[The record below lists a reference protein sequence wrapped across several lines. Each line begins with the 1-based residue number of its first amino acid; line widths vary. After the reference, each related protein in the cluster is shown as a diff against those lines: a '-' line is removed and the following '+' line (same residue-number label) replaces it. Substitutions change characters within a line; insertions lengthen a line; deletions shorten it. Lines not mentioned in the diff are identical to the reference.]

1 MKQNIINSYP
11 IRPYSLNNRPM
22 TNYSDFSLN
31 SNKKKFTVDKNLNDL
46 KFDTETET
54 SKSPNDPSYI
64 FEGLKKEINEIS
76 KNIMETDKRVKGF
89 TQKNLENQRRL
100 RENSFNNY
108 KIPSQTYYT
117 QSEAKFFSPQKNFKH
132 KTTLTRLNINNNNN
146 KYNYSNKYKLKRNYY
161 TLLNQTPLRVQK
173 ASSNIINTNYNI
185 NFNNINNK
193 IEEVNSRNNIN
204 EKRNIENT
212 KGEERNKLELKTVDQ
227 IAEELLNSKDQEELK
242 KYLFIQL
249 LFLNEKYK
257 KDRIFQKIKEQINLL
272 DKDYLSLDKCQ
283 KTIPRPINKNK
294 FKISELDNK
303 NSELNKEIEKKKES
317 IQFLEYIGSVYFNIS
332 KIKKLDLN

>member
-1 MKQNIINSYP
+1 MNTTLLSHQDNDEISSIMNQNFASKFKADADSIFYQNKPKFNIIDNTSNEEK
-11 IRPYSLNNRPM
+11 LNYLFPSFPKEKIEQIFQN
-22 TNYSDFSLN
+22 
-31 SNKKKFTVDKNLNDL
+31 NKDNDL
-46 KFDTETET
+46 DKGIELIKEMKISDN
-54 SKSPNDPSYI
+54 KI
-64 FEGLKKEINEIS
+64 KEI
-76 KNIMETDKRVKGF
+76 
-89 TQKNLENQRRL
+89 
-100 RENSFNNY
+100 
-108 KIPSQTYYT
+108 
-117 QSEAKFFSPQKNFKH
+117 
-132 KTTLTRLNINNNNN
+132 NINNNNN

-193 IEEVNSRNNIN
+193 IEEVNSRNNMN
-204 EKRNIENT
+204 EKRNIANT

-257 KDRIFQKIKEQINLL
+257 KDKIFQKIKEQINLL
-272 DKDYLSLDKCQ
+272 DIDYHSLDKCQ

-303 NSELNKEIEKKKES
+303 NSELNK
-317 IQFLEYIGSVYFNIS
+317 
-332 KIKKLDLN
+332 

>member
-1 MKQNIINSYP
+1 MDTTLLSYQDNDEISSIMNQNFASKFKADANSIYYQNKPKFNIIDNTSNEEK
-11 IRPYSLNNRPM
+11 LNYLFPSFPKEKIEQIFQNNKDTDLDKGIELITKM
-22 TNYSDFSLN
+22 KISD
-31 SNKKKFTVDKNLNDL
+31 NK
-46 KFDTETET
+46 
-54 SKSPNDPSYI
+54 
-64 FEGLKKEINEIS
+64 INEI
-76 KNIMETDKRVKGF
+76 
-89 TQKNLENQRRL
+89 
-100 RENSFNNY
+100 
-108 KIPSQTYYT
+108 
-117 QSEAKFFSPQKNFKH
+117 
-132 KTTLTRLNINNNNN
+132 NINNNNN

-161 TLLNQTPLRVQK
+161 TLLNQTPSRMQK
-173 ASSNIINTNYNI
+173 SSSNIINTNYNI

-227 IAEELLNSKDQEELK
+227 IVEELLNSKDQEELK

-257 KDRIFQKIKEQINLL
+257 KDKIFQKIKEQINLL
-272 DKDYLSLDKCQ
+272 DIDYLSLDKCQ
-283 KTIPRPINKNK
+283 KTIPRPINRNK

-303 NSELNKEIEKKKES
+303 NSELNKEIVKKKES
-317 IQFLEYIGSVYFNIS
+317 IQFLEYILSLYFNIS

>member
-1 MKQNIINSYP
+1 MNTTFLSYQDNDEISSIMNKKFASKFKADADSIYYQNKPKFNIIDNTSNEEK
-11 IRPYSLNNRPM
+11 LNYLFPSFPKEKIEQIFQNNKDTDLDKGIELITKM
-22 TNYSDFSLN
+22 KISD
-31 SNKKKFTVDKNLNDL
+31 NK
-46 KFDTETET
+46 
-54 SKSPNDPSYI
+54 
-64 FEGLKKEINEIS
+64 INEI
-76 KNIMETDKRVKGF
+76 
-89 TQKNLENQRRL
+89 
-100 RENSFNNY
+100 
-108 KIPSQTYYT
+108 
-117 QSEAKFFSPQKNFKH
+117 
-132 KTTLTRLNINNNNN
+132 NINNNNN

-161 TLLNQTPLRVQK
+161 TLLNQTPSRMQK
-173 ASSNIINTNYNI
+173 SSSNIINTNYNTNANI
-185 NFNNINNK
+185 NNINNNK

-257 KDRIFQKIKEQINLL
+257 KDKIFQKIKEQINHL
-272 DKDYLSLDKCQ
+272 DMDYLSLDKCQ
-283 KTIPRPINKNK
+283 KTIPRPINKKK
-294 FKISELDNK
+294 FEISELDNK

-317 IQFLEYIGSVYFNIS
+317 IQFLEYILSVYFNIS

>member
-1 MKQNIINSYP
+1 MNTTFLSYQDNDEISSIMNKKFASKFKADADSIYYQTQPKYNIIDNTSNEEK
-11 IRPYSLNNRPM
+11 LNYLFPSFPKEKIEQIFQNNKGTDLDKGIELITEM
-22 TNYSDFSLN
+22 KISD
-31 SNKKKFTVDKNLNDL
+31 NK
-46 KFDTETET
+46 
-54 SKSPNDPSYI
+54 
-64 FEGLKKEINEIS
+64 INEI
-76 KNIMETDKRVKGF
+76 
-89 TQKNLENQRRL
+89 
-100 RENSFNNY
+100 
-108 KIPSQTYYT
+108 
-117 QSEAKFFSPQKNFKH
+117 
-132 KTTLTRLNINNNNN
+132 NINNNNN
-146 KYNYSNKYKLKRNYY
+146 KYSYSNKYKLKRNYY
-161 TLLNQTPLRVQK
+161 TLLNQTPSRMQK
-173 ASSNIINTNYNI
+173 ATSNIINTNYNI

-257 KDRIFQKIKEQINLL
+257 KDKIFQKIKEQINLL
-272 DKDYLSLDKCQ
+272 DIDYLSLDKCQ

-317 IQFLEYIGSVYFNIS
+317 IQFLEYILSVYFNIS

>member
-1 MKQNIINSYP
+1 MNTTLLSHQDNDEISSIMNQNFASKFKADADSIYYQNKPKFNIIDKTP
-11 IRPYSLNNRPM
+11 KEEKLNYLFPSFPKEKIEQIFQNNKDTDLDKGIELITKM
-22 TNYSDFSLN
+22 KISD
-31 SNKKKFTVDKNLNDL
+31 NK
-46 KFDTETET
+46 
-54 SKSPNDPSYI
+54 
-64 FEGLKKEINEIS
+64 INEI
-76 KNIMETDKRVKGF
+76 
-89 TQKNLENQRRL
+89 
-100 RENSFNNY
+100 
-108 KIPSQTYYT
+108 
-117 QSEAKFFSPQKNFKH
+117 
-132 KTTLTRLNINNNNN
+132 NINNNNN

-185 NFNNINNK
+185 NTNININNINNNK
-193 IEEVNSRNNIN
+193 IEEVNSRKNMN
-204 EKRNIENT
+204 EKRNFENT

-257 KDRIFQKIKEQINLL
+257 KDKIFQKIKEQINLL
-272 DKDYLSLDKCQ
+272 DIDYLSLDKCQ
-283 KTIPRPINKNK
+283 KTIPRPINRNK

-317 IQFLEYIGSVYFNIS
+317 IQFLEYILSVYFNIS

>member
-1 MKQNIINSYP
+1 MNTTFLSYQDNDEISSIMNKKFASKFKADADSIYYQTQPKYNIIDNTSNEEK
-11 IRPYSLNNRPM
+11 LNYLFPSFPKEKIEQIFQNNKDTDLDKGIELITEM
-22 TNYSDFSLN
+22 KISD
-31 SNKKKFTVDKNLNDL
+31 NK
-46 KFDTETET
+46 
-54 SKSPNDPSYI
+54 
-64 FEGLKKEINEIS
+64 INEI
-76 KNIMETDKRVKGF
+76 
-89 TQKNLENQRRL
+89 
-100 RENSFNNY
+100 
-108 KIPSQTYYT
+108 
-117 QSEAKFFSPQKNFKH
+117 
-132 KTTLTRLNINNNNN
+132 NINNNNN
-146 KYNYSNKYKLKRNYY
+146 KYSYSNKYKLKRNYY

-257 KDRIFQKIKEQINLL
+257 KDKIFQKIKEQINLL
-272 DKDYLSLDKCQ
+272 DIDYLSLDKCQ

-303 NSELNKEIEKKKES
+303 NSELNKEIVKKKES
-317 IQFLEYIGSVYFNIS
+317 IQFLEYILSLYFNIS

>member
-1 MKQNIINSYP
+1 MNTTFLSYQDNDEISSIMNKKFASKFKADADSIFYQNKPKFNIIDNTSNEEK
-11 IRPYSLNNRPM
+11 LNYLFPSFPKEKIEQIFQNNKDTDLDKGIELITKM
-22 TNYSDFSLN
+22 KISD
-31 SNKKKFTVDKNLNDL
+31 NK
-46 KFDTETET
+46 
-54 SKSPNDPSYI
+54 
-64 FEGLKKEINEIS
+64 INEI
-76 KNIMETDKRVKGF
+76 
-89 TQKNLENQRRL
+89 
-100 RENSFNNY
+100 
-108 KIPSQTYYT
+108 
-117 QSEAKFFSPQKNFKH
+117 
-132 KTTLTRLNINNNNN
+132 NINNNNN

-161 TLLNQTPLRVQK
+161 TLLNQTPSRMQK
-173 ASSNIINTNYNI
+173 SSSNIINTNYNTNANI
-185 NFNNINNK
+185 NNINNNK

-257 KDRIFQKIKEQINLL
+257 KDKIFQKIKEQINLL
-272 DKDYLSLDKCQ
+272 DIDYLSLDKCQ

-317 IQFLEYIGSVYFNIS
+317 IQFLEYILSLYFNIS

>member
-1 MKQNIINSYP
+1 MNTTFLSYQDNDEISSIMNKKFASKFKADADSIYYQNKPKFNIIDNTP
-11 IRPYSLNNRPM
+11 KEEKLNYLFPSFPKEKIEQIFKNNKDTDLDKGIELITKM
-22 TNYSDFSLN
+22 KISD
-31 SNKKKFTVDKNLNDL
+31 NK
-46 KFDTETET
+46 
-54 SKSPNDPSYI
+54 
-64 FEGLKKEINEIS
+64 INEI
-76 KNIMETDKRVKGF
+76 
-89 TQKNLENQRRL
+89 
-100 RENSFNNY
+100 
-108 KIPSQTYYT
+108 
-117 QSEAKFFSPQKNFKH
+117 
-132 KTTLTRLNINNNNN
+132 NINNNNN

-161 TLLNQTPLRVQK
+161 TLLNQTPSRMQK
-173 ASSNIINTNYNI
+173 SSSNIINTNYNI
-185 NFNNINNK
+185 NINNIRNNK

-272 DKDYLSLDKCQ
+272 DTDYHSLDKCQ
-283 KTIPRPINKNK
+283 KTISRPINRNK

-303 NSELNKEIEKKKES
+303 NSELNKEIVKKKES
-317 IQFLEYIGSVYFNIS
+317 IQFLEYILSLYFNIS

>member
-1 MKQNIINSYP
+1 MNTTFLSYQDNDEISSIMNKKFASKFKADADSIFYQNKPKFNIIDNTSNEEK
-11 IRPYSLNNRPM
+11 LNYLFPSFPKEKIEQIFQNNKDTDLDKGIELITEM
-22 TNYSDFSLN
+22 KISD
-31 SNKKKFTVDKNLNDL
+31 NK
-46 KFDTETET
+46 
-54 SKSPNDPSYI
+54 
-64 FEGLKKEINEIS
+64 INEI
-76 KNIMETDKRVKGF
+76 
-89 TQKNLENQRRL
+89 
-100 RENSFNNY
+100 
-108 KIPSQTYYT
+108 
-117 QSEAKFFSPQKNFKH
+117 
-132 KTTLTRLNINNNNN
+132 NINNNNN

-161 TLLNQTPLRVQK
+161 TLLNQTPSRMQK
-173 ASSNIINTNYNI
+173 SSSNIINTNYNI
-185 NFNNINNK
+185 NINNIRNNK
-193 IEEVNSRNNIN
+193 IEEVNSRKNMN

-257 KDRIFQKIKEQINLL
+257 KDKIFQKIKEQINLL
-272 DKDYLSLDKCQ
+272 DIDYLSLDKCQ

-317 IQFLEYIGSVYFNIS
+317 IQFLEYILSVYFNIS

>member
-146 KYNYSNKYKLKRNYY
+146 KYINDNFTMRQPYISNNNNYDL
-161 TLLNQTPLRVQK
+161 
-173 ASSNIINTNYNI
+173 INTNNNKYSSTY
-185 NFNNINNK
+185 NFNNFDFDNYNN
-193 IEEVNSRNNIN
+193 NSDDNYNIQNSYNNYN
-204 EKRNIENT
+204 YNQFSHKNFT
-212 KGEERNKLELKTVDQ
+212 TFLK
-227 IAEELLNSKDQEELK
+227 
-242 KYLFIQL
+242 
-249 LFLNEKYK
+249 
-257 KDRIFQKIKEQINLL
+257 
-272 DKDYLSLDKCQ
+272 
-283 KTIPRPINKNK
+283 
-294 FKISELDNK
+294 
-303 NSELNKEIEKKKES
+303 
-317 IQFLEYIGSVYFNIS
+317 
-332 KIKKLDLN
+332 

>member
-1 MKQNIINSYP
+1 MNTTFLSYQDNDEISSIMNKKFASKFKADADSIYYQNKPKFNIIDNTP
-11 IRPYSLNNRPM
+11 KEEKLNYLFPSFPKEKIEQIFQN
-22 TNYSDFSLN
+22 
-31 SNKKKFTVDKNLNDL
+31 NKDNDL
-46 KFDTETET
+46 DKGIELITKMKISDNI
-54 SKSPNDPSYI
+54 K
-64 FEGLKKEINEIS
+64 NEI
-76 KNIMETDKRVKGF
+76 
-89 TQKNLENQRRL
+89 
-100 RENSFNNY
+100 
-108 KIPSQTYYT
+108 
-117 QSEAKFFSPQKNFKH
+117 
-132 KTTLTRLNINNNNN
+132 NINNSNN

-257 KDRIFQKIKEQINLL
+257 KDKIFQKIKEQINLL
-272 DKDYLSLDKCQ
+272 DIDYLSLDKCQ
-283 KTIPRPINKNK
+283 KTIPRPINKKK
-294 FKISELDNK
+294 FEISELDNK

-317 IQFLEYIGSVYFNIS
+317 IQFLEYILSVYFNIS

>member
-1 MKQNIINSYP
+1 MNTTFLSYQDNDEISSIMNKKFASKFKADADSIFYQNKPKFNIIDNTSNEEK
-11 IRPYSLNNRPM
+11 LNYLFPSFPKEKIEQIFQNNKGTDLDKGIELITEM
-22 TNYSDFSLN
+22 KISD
-31 SNKKKFTVDKNLNDL
+31 NK
-46 KFDTETET
+46 
-54 SKSPNDPSYI
+54 
-64 FEGLKKEINEIS
+64 INEI
-76 KNIMETDKRVKGF
+76 
-89 TQKNLENQRRL
+89 
-100 RENSFNNY
+100 
-108 KIPSQTYYT
+108 
-117 QSEAKFFSPQKNFKH
+117 
-132 KTTLTRLNINNNNN
+132 NINNNNN

-257 KDRIFQKIKEQINLL
+257 KDKIFQKIKEQINLL
-272 DKDYLSLDKCQ
+272 DIDYLSLDKCQ

-317 IQFLEYIGSVYFNIS
+317 IQFLEYILSLYFNIS

>member
-1 MKQNIINSYP
+1 MNTTFLSYQDNDEISSIMNKKFASKFKADADSIFYQNKPKFNIIDNTSNEEK
-11 IRPYSLNNRPM
+11 LNYLFPSFPKEKIEQIFQNNKDTDLDKGIELITKM
-22 TNYSDFSLN
+22 KISD
-31 SNKKKFTVDKNLNDL
+31 NK
-46 KFDTETET
+46 
-54 SKSPNDPSYI
+54 
-64 FEGLKKEINEIS
+64 INEI
-76 KNIMETDKRVKGF
+76 
-89 TQKNLENQRRL
+89 
-100 RENSFNNY
+100 
-108 KIPSQTYYT
+108 
-117 QSEAKFFSPQKNFKH
+117 
-132 KTTLTRLNINNNNN
+132 NINNNNN

-161 TLLNQTPLRVQK
+161 TLLNQTPSRMQK
-173 ASSNIINTNYNI
+173 SSSNIINTNYNI

-257 KDRIFQKIKEQINLL
+257 KDKIFQKIKEQINLL
-272 DKDYLSLDKCQ
+272 DIDYHSLDKCQ

-317 IQFLEYIGSVYFNIS
+317 IQFLEYILSVYFNIS

>member
-1 MKQNIINSYP
+1 MNTTFLSYQDNDEISSIMNKKFASKFKADADSIYYQTQPKYNIIDNTSNEEK
-11 IRPYSLNNRPM
+11 LNYLFPSFPKEKIEQIFQNNKDTDLDKGIELITKM
-22 TNYSDFSLN
+22 KISD
-31 SNKKKFTVDKNLNDL
+31 NK
-46 KFDTETET
+46 
-54 SKSPNDPSYI
+54 
-64 FEGLKKEINEIS
+64 INEI
-76 KNIMETDKRVKGF
+76 
-89 TQKNLENQRRL
+89 
-100 RENSFNNY
+100 
-108 KIPSQTYYT
+108 
-117 QSEAKFFSPQKNFKH
+117 
-132 KTTLTRLNINNNNN
+132 NINNNNN

-257 KDRIFQKIKEQINLL
+257 KDKIFQKIKEQINLL

-283 KTIPRPINKNK
+283 KTIPRPINKKK
-294 FKISELDNK
+294 FEISELDNK
-303 NSELNKEIEKKKES
+303 NSELKEEIKKKKES
-317 IQFLEYIGSVYFNIS
+317 IQFLEYILSVYFNIS

>member
-1 MKQNIINSYP
+1 MNTTFLSYQDNDEISSIMNKKFASKFKADADSIYYQNKPKFNIIDNTSNEEK
-11 IRPYSLNNRPM
+11 LNYLFPSFPKEKIEQIFQNNKDTDLDKGIELITKM
-22 TNYSDFSLN
+22 KISD
-31 SNKKKFTVDKNLNDL
+31 NK
-46 KFDTETET
+46 
-54 SKSPNDPSYI
+54 
-64 FEGLKKEINEIS
+64 INEI
-76 KNIMETDKRVKGF
+76 
-89 TQKNLENQRRL
+89 
-100 RENSFNNY
+100 
-108 KIPSQTYYT
+108 
-117 QSEAKFFSPQKNFKH
+117 
-132 KTTLTRLNINNNNN
+132 NINNNNN

-193 IEEVNSRNNIN
+193 IEEVNSRKNMN
-204 EKRNIENT
+204 EKRNIENA
-212 KGEERNKLELKTVDQ
+212 KEEERNKLELKTVDQ

-257 KDRIFQKIKEQINLL
+257 KDKIFQKIKEQINLL
-272 DKDYLSLDKCQ
+272 DIDYLSLDKCQ

-317 IQFLEYIGSVYFNIS
+317 IQFLEYILSVYFNIS

>member
-1 MKQNIINSYP
+1 MNTTFLSYQDNDEISSIMNKKFASKFKADADSIYYQNKPKFNIIDNTP
-11 IRPYSLNNRPM
+11 KEEKLNYLFPSFPKEKIEQIFKNNKDTDLDKGIELITKM
-22 TNYSDFSLN
+22 KISD
-31 SNKKKFTVDKNLNDL
+31 NK
-46 KFDTETET
+46 
-54 SKSPNDPSYI
+54 
-64 FEGLKKEINEIS
+64 INEI
-76 KNIMETDKRVKGF
+76 
-89 TQKNLENQRRL
+89 
-100 RENSFNNY
+100 
-108 KIPSQTYYT
+108 
-117 QSEAKFFSPQKNFKH
+117 
-132 KTTLTRLNINNNNN
+132 NINNNNN

-204 EKRNIENT
+204 EKRNIENA
-212 KGEERNKLELKTVDQ
+212 KEEERNKLELKTVDQ

-257 KDRIFQKIKEQINLL
+257 KDKIFQKIKEQINLL
-272 DKDYLSLDKCQ
+272 DIDYLSLDKCQ

-317 IQFLEYIGSVYFNIS
+317 IQFLEYILSVYFNIS

>member
-1 MKQNIINSYP
+1 MNTTFLSYQDNDEISSIMNKKFASKFKADADSIYYQTQPKYNIIDNTSNEEK
-11 IRPYSLNNRPM
+11 LNYLFPSFPKEKIEQIFQNNKDTDLDKGIELITKM
-22 TNYSDFSLN
+22 KISD
-31 SNKKKFTVDKNLNDL
+31 NK
-46 KFDTETET
+46 
-54 SKSPNDPSYI
+54 
-64 FEGLKKEINEIS
+64 INEI
-76 KNIMETDKRVKGF
+76 
-89 TQKNLENQRRL
+89 
-100 RENSFNNY
+100 
-108 KIPSQTYYT
+108 
-117 QSEAKFFSPQKNFKH
+117 
-132 KTTLTRLNINNNNN
+132 NINNNNN
-146 KYNYSNKYKLKRNYY
+146 KYSYSNKYKLKRNYY

-257 KDRIFQKIKEQINLL
+257 KDKIFQKIKEQINLL
-272 DKDYLSLDKCQ
+272 DIDYLSLDKCQ

-317 IQFLEYIGSVYFNIS
+317 IQFLEYILSVYFNIS

>member
-1 MKQNIINSYP
+1 MNTTFLSYQDNDEISSIMNKKFASKFKADADSIFYQNKPKFNIIDNTSNEEK
-11 IRPYSLNNRPM
+11 LNYLFPSFPKEKIEQIFQNNKDTDLDKGIELITKM
-22 TNYSDFSLN
+22 KISD
-31 SNKKKFTVDKNLNDL
+31 NK
-46 KFDTETET
+46 
-54 SKSPNDPSYI
+54 
-64 FEGLKKEINEIS
+64 INEI
-76 KNIMETDKRVKGF
+76 
-89 TQKNLENQRRL
+89 
-100 RENSFNNY
+100 
-108 KIPSQTYYT
+108 
-117 QSEAKFFSPQKNFKH
+117 
-132 KTTLTRLNINNNNN
+132 NINNNNN

-161 TLLNQTPLRVQK
+161 TLLNQTPSRIQK

-257 KDRIFQKIKEQINLL
+257 KDKIFQKIKEQINLL
-272 DKDYLSLDKCQ
+272 DIDYLSLDKCQ

-303 NSELNKEIEKKKES
+303 NSELNKEIQKKKES
-317 IQFLEYIGSVYFNIS
+317 IQFLEYIISVYFNIS

>member
-1 MKQNIINSYP
+1 MNTTFLSYQDNDEISSIMNQNFASKFKADADSIFYQTQPKYNIIDNTS
-11 IRPYSLNNRPM
+11 REEKLNYLFPSFPKEKIEQIFQN
-22 TNYSDFSLN
+22 
-31 SNKKKFTVDKNLNDL
+31 NKDNDL
-46 KFDTETET
+46 DKGIELIKEMKISDN
-54 SKSPNDPSYI
+54 KI
-64 FEGLKKEINEIS
+64 KEI
-76 KNIMETDKRVKGF
+76 
-89 TQKNLENQRRL
+89 
-100 RENSFNNY
+100 
-108 KIPSQTYYT
+108 
-117 QSEAKFFSPQKNFKH
+117 
-132 KTTLTRLNINNNNN
+132 NINNNNN

-257 KDRIFQKIKEQINLL
+257 KDKIFQKIKEQINLL
-272 DKDYLSLDKCQ
+272 DIDYLSLDKCQ
-283 KTIPRPINKNK
+283 KTIPRPINKKK
-294 FKISELDNK
+294 FEISELDNK
-303 NSELNKEIEKKKES
+303 NSELKEEIKKKKES

>member
-1 MKQNIINSYP
+1 MNTTLLSHQDNDEISSIMNQNFASKFKADADSIYYQNKPKFNIIDNTP
-11 IRPYSLNNRPM
+11 KEEKLNYLFPSFPKEKIEQIFQNNKDTDLDKGIELITKM
-22 TNYSDFSLN
+22 KISDN
-31 SNKKKFTVDKNLNDL
+31 IK
-46 KFDTETET
+46 
-54 SKSPNDPSYI
+54 
-64 FEGLKKEINEIS
+64 NEI
-76 KNIMETDKRVKGF
+76 
-89 TQKNLENQRRL
+89 
-100 RENSFNNY
+100 
-108 KIPSQTYYT
+108 
-117 QSEAKFFSPQKNFKH
+117 
-132 KTTLTRLNINNNNN
+132 NINNNNN
-146 KYNYSNKYKLKRNYY
+146 KYSYSNKYKLKRNYY
-161 TLLNQTPLRVQK
+161 TLLNQTPSRMQK
-173 ASSNIINTNYNI
+173 ATSNIINTNYNI
-185 NFNNINNK
+185 NINNIRNNK

-257 KDRIFQKIKEQINLL
+257 KDKIFQKIKEQINLL
-272 DKDYLSLDKCQ
+272 DIDYLSLDKCQ

-303 NSELNKEIEKKKES
+303 NSELNEEIKKKKES
-317 IQFLEYIGSVYFNIS
+317 IKYLEYIGNVYFNIS